1 MRMGTLRVSFSA
13 MPPGQVSIAL
23 GNRGMAP
30 FRLVMP
36 ARPAAID
43 ANLNGSKPHKGALM
57 SIPARG
63 FVIRHLGLPI
73 R

>member
-1 MRMGTLRVSFSA
+1 MRMGTLRVPIRA

-36 ARPAAID
+36 APQR
-43 ANLNGSKPHKGALM
+43 
-57 SIPARG
+57 
-63 FVIRHLGLPI
+63 
-73 R
+73 